1 MKNTFKIPL
10 IVLSALMLLASSCS
24 EKENGNEDPVDS
36 KGIAMEAISLSTKG
50 GAAGDITRALDNYS
64 VLTANDPTYPF
75 DSKQGWDLD
84 VKIYK
89 GANPYTYGEGT
100 FIWNSG
106 QSLWM
111 SKTTSDEIYFPNYTK
126 QRVTLQLYPD
136 TWNGEI
142 AIDQSTADKLLAQD
156 IMVEETDPMVVNPAH
171 KPGMKVRHGH
181 SMFDIILKYL
191 TIDNL
196 VGGRVIVDGKEY
208 TPYRVPNVNQL
219 EYLLIVP
226 VGVEDPV
233 IEIETSDGASYR
245 QTVYTNKTKINTCY
259 CFTLEGVELVL
270 AANMVADWVTGEA
283 QSGDYTS
290 VTSYPTFRGPA
301 DVSCVLYFDNG
312 LSQTLTFNSRGETTV
327 RPSGRNVTR
336 IVCDE
341 LGIDTT
347 LSTPIILGTMI
358 VNLNPY
364 LTI

>member
-1 MKNTFKIPL
+1 M
-10 IVLSALMLLASSCS
+10 S
-24 EKENGNEDPVDS
+24 
-36 KGIAMEAISLSTKG
+36 
-50 GAAGDITRALDNYS
+50 
-64 VLTANDPTYPF
+64 
-75 DSKQGWDLD
+75 
-84 VKIYK
+84 
-89 GANPYTYGEGT
+89 
-100 FIWNSG
+100 NS
-106 QSLWM
+106 
-111 SKTTSDEIYFPNYTK
+111 
-126 QRVTLQLYPD
+126 
-136 TWNGEI
+136 
-142 AIDQSTADKLLAQD
+142 
-156 IMVEETDPMVVNPAH
+156 
-171 KPGMKVRHGH
+171 
-181 SMFDIILKYL
+181 
-191 TIDNL
+191 
-196 VGGRVIVDGKEY
+196 
-208 TPYRVPNVNQL
+208 
-219 EYLLIVP
+219 
-226 VGVEDPV
+226 
-233 IEIETSDGASYR
+233 
-245 QTVYTNKTKINTCY
+245 TCY